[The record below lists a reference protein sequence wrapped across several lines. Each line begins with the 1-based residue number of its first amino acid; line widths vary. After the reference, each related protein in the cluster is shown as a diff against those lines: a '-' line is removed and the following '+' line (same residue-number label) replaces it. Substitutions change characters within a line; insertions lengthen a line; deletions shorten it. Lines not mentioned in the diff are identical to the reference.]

1 MRRMKASEWRLAFFA
16 EPRPS
21 ETWLTKQ
28 LREGGIPGEKLGG
41 IWFVH
46 VQDVSIDPDF
56 GNAPANDENE
66 AVASALI
73 EDWMNGAA
81 SPQQKAS

>member
-1 MRRMKASEWRLAFFA
+1 MRRMKASEWRLVFFA

-28 LREGGIPGEKLGG
+28 LREGVIPGEKLGG

-46 VQDVSIDPDF
+46 VHDHSNDPF
-56 GNAPANDENE
+56 AGEQPATTTE
-66 AVASALI
+66 AAAAALI
-73 EDWMNGAA
+73 EDWMNGAQA
-81 SPQQKAS
+81 TQQKAS